1 MSDSKSVT
9 FDLGF
14 EAETRGPAEAALT
27 YTHLGGEGEGSAHV
41 AQYHLSAQGG
51 RGKSTRTQ
59 RACGLAW
66 ALGFPT

>member
-27 YTHLGGEGEGSAHV
+27 YTHLGGREKG
-41 AQYHLSAQGG
+41 QPMLPNITCPL
-51 RGKSTRTQ
+51 RGKGYEHTHRVPV
-59 RACGLAW
+59 G
-66 ALGFPT
+66 